1 MYYDGRS
8 VHVLDN
14 ESLRLHSNLLMTEVQ
29 RMIHLLLRLGPFPES
44 LFEMLNDKDMRS
56 KTDLSLA

>member
-1 MYYDGRS
+1 M
-8 VHVLDN
+8 HVLDN

-29 RMIHLLLRLGPFPES
+29 RMIHLLLRLEPFPES
-44 LFEMLNDKDMRS
+44 LFEMLNDKDMLS

>member
-1 MYYDGRS
+1 MHD
-8 VHVLDN
+8 LDN
-14 ESLRLHSNLLMTEVQ
+14 ESVRLHPNLLMTEVQ
-29 RMIHLLLRLGPFPES
+29 RLIHLLLRLGPFPES